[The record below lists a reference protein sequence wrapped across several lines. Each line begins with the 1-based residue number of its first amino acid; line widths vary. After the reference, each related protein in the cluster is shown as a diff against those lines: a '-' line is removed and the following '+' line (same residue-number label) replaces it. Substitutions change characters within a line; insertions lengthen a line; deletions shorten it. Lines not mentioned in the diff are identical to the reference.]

1 MIIYTQDIIDGFQA
15 ALDDLKGRRIDSFL
29 KTIDDYTIEELFD
42 EIERRRMS
50 VDLPPLRP
58 SGND

>member
-29 KTIDDYTIEELFD
+29 KTIDDYSIEELFD

-50 VDLPPLRP
+50 VDLPPLR
-58 SGND
+58 STND

>member
-50 VDLPPLRP
+50 VDLPPLR
-58 SGND
+58 STND